1 LKKRKR
7 KEKKRGKKKGEKKKK
22 KKWVIMLFG
31 VSKHKSPAWLVCL
44 NVLPHIAFSA
54 PEIYFSKVSAAFSGF
69 VNPV

>member
-1 LKKRKR
+1 LKK
-7 KEKKRGKKKGEKKKK
+7 KEKEKKKK
-22 KKWVIMLFG
+22 KKKEKRKRKKWVIMLFG